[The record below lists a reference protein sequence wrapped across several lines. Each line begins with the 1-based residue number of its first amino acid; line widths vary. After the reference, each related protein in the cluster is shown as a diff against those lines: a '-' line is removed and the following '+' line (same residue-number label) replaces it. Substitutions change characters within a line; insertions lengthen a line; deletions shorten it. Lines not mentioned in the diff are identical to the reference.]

1 MSNRLHS
8 IRRSAFTLVE
18 AVVCTAV
25 VGLLLVAALSTSAA
39 ARTTEY
45 RMANRERGML
55 LARQLLAEML
65 TQPYS
70 DPEEGT
76 AGFGAE
82 SGESD
87 GTRRQ
92 FDDFDDYRNWSASP
106 PQTRDGE
113 VLTDLTG
120 WKRQVQVRRLNPSNL
135 NTALSESG
143 LKSCTISVWRDGA
156 LVAELSAIRAEIW
169 QMEAR

>member
-1 MSNRLHS
+1 MSNRLRC

-18 AVVCTAV
+18 AVVCTAI
-25 VGLLLVAALSTSAA
+25 VGLLLVAALSTAAA

-45 RMANRERGML
+45 RMATRERGLL
-55 LARQLLAEML
+55 LAQELLAEML
-65 TQPYS
+65 TRPYS

-82 SGESD
+82 AGESD
-87 GTRRQ
+87 GTRRL

-106 PQTRDGE
+106 PQTRDG
-113 VLTDLTG
+113 VALTDLTG
-120 WKRQVQVRRLNPSNL
+120 WKRQVQVRRLNPATL
-135 NTALSESG
+135 NTALGESG
-143 LKSCTISVWRDGA
+143 LKSCTVSVWRDGA

-169 QMEAR
+169 QLEAR